1 MSRPSLEFWYE
12 FASPYSYLS
21 ALRIGELADKH
32 GFDIKWKPFLLG
44 AIFKSQGM
52 ADTPAKLFPAKGNYM
67 WMDVAR
73 TAKKYGWRFQKPT
86 VFPAFALQ
94 AARIAILSE
103 GQEWEKSFCE
113 QVFQAY
119 FEKDLDIG
127 QDNVI
132 QDILTSLG
140 LDAQDVWQQANSDD
154 NKNKLKAQTQ
164 SAIDLGLF
172 GAPTFMVGEEM
183 FWGDDRLEQAIEYL
197 LGQ

>member
-21 ALRIGELADKH
+21 AMRIGELADKH

-52 ADTPAKLFPAKGNYM
+52 SDTPAKLFPAKGNYM

-94 AARIAILSE
+94 AARIAVLGE

-113 QVFQAY
+113 LVFQAY

-127 QDNVI
+127 QDSVI
-132 QDILTSLG
+132 LDILSSLG
-140 LDAQDVWQQANSDD
+140 LDAQYIWQQAMSDD
-154 NKNKLKAQTQ
+154 NKNKLKEQTQ
-164 SAIDLGLF
+164 LAIDSGLF

-197 LGQ
+197 LDK